1 MLSIQRSFKENKIL
15 NNPISVPAHYY
26 KELDELN
33 SIDILTKNHYHH
45 HTNKQLHSWTTEL
58 LALNPCGT
66 KVCAIP
72 NDRLEVN
79 NMPRSWVWLVTRIV
93 NLIVDLVTNSV
104 ISQNDFALTDIHFLF
119 HYMDLAKCD
128 FVLIESVEI
137 CTWINTSSWAQLRL
151 MAFGPAH
158 YRGQFWRSLE
168 TITPWTC

>member
-15 NNPISVPAHYY
+15 NNPISVPAHYNE
-26 KELDELN
+26 ELDELN

-45 HTNKQLHSWTTEL
+45 HTIKQLHSWTTEL

-93 NLIVDLVTNSV
+93 YLIVDLVTNSV
-104 ISQNDFALTDIHFLF
+104 ISQNGCALTDIHCLIPLYGPSQMRLCDDRICRNL
-119 HYMDLAKCD
+119 HMNKCI
-128 FVLIESVEI
+128 L
-137 CTWINTSSWAQLRL
+137 L
-151 MAFGPAH
+151 GP
-158 YRGQFWRSLE
+158 
-168 TITPWTC
+168 ITFDGIWPGPL